1 MELSEAGK
9 FFLVEAQATIDQA
22 QRAIEVAKRAGR
34 GELGEIRIGYVS
46 SALYSGVLSEGVSIV
61 PNILTRKVFLHEV
74 TYPSISAPE
83 ITSEINLIYRKWE
96 KSPLIKKFIGDVKER

>member
-34 GELGEIRIGYVS
+34 GELGEIRIGMS
-46 SALYSGVLSEGVSIV
+46 V
-61 PNILTRKVFLHEV
+61 PRCIQVCLARASQLC
-74 TYPSISAPE
+74 
-83 ITSEINLIYRKWE
+83 LIY
-96 KSPLIKKFIGDVKER
+96 